1 MTMLNTARGPGPSPT
16 LPAAG
21 LVARLLETRALS
33 LNLAAPLSPE
43 DQTVQASDDASPTK
57 WHLAHTTWFF
67 ETFVLQPHLPGYRVF
82 DDRFNYC
89 FNSYYEAQGAR
100 QPRGL
105 RGLMTRPSADEVA
118 RYRTHVDAGLEAL
131 GAAGAAETPE
141 IADLLILGLNHE
153 QQHQELLLTD
163 ILSLFAANPLR
174 PAYREGRP
182 LRAQRDARPLGWVS
196 CPGGIVDIGHAGPG
210 FAFDNETPRHPAL
223 LRPYKLADRLVTNAE
238 WLEFMGD
245 GGYAHANLWL
255 SDGWAT
261 VKREGWTAPLY
272 WEARDGGWMQMTLW
286 GLQSV
291 DPAAP
296 VCHVSYYEADAF
308 ARWAG
313 RRLPTEFEWERA
325 ASGLP
330 LAGNR
335 LGSGALQP
343 LPAPAGA
350 GLTQMFGDVW
360 AWTQSAYAPYPG
372 YRPAA
377 GAIGEYNGKFMCNQ
391 QVLRGASCATPDDHV
406 RKSYRNFFYPQQRW
420 QFCGLRLAD
429 DV

>member
-1 MTMLNTARGPGPSPT
+1 MLNTARGPGPSPT
-16 LPAAG
+16 LPAAS

-33 LNLAAPLSPE
+33 LDLAAPLSPE

-245 GGYAHANLWL
+245 GGYAQANLWL

-350 GLTQMFGDVW
+350 GLAQMFGDVW

>member
-1 MTMLNTARGPGPSPT
+1 MLNTARGPGPSPT
-16 LPAAG
+16 LPAAS

-33 LNLAAPLSPE
+33 LDLAAPLSPE

-255 SDGWAT
+255 SDGWTT

-296 VCHVSYYEADAF
+296 VCHVSYYEADAY

-325 ASGLP
+325 AIGLP